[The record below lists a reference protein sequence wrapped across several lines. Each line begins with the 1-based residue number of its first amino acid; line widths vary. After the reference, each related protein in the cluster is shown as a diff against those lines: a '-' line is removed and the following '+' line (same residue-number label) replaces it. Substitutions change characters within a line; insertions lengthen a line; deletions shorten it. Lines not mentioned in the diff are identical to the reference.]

1 MCLLVLL
8 LFLGLIM
15 PVQRPD
21 TPPERPA
28 TYETVTF
35 RDIAYYEGDDADT
48 FRHSLDLYIPDGA
61 DNFPIFIYIH
71 GGAWVGG
78 SKNAYGNIGQA
89 LSQQGIGVAVV
100 NYRLSPR
107 VTHPAH
113 VQDVAHA
120 FAWLADHIADYGGDP
135 TRIVIGGHSAGG
147 HIASLLVLDEQYLGS
162 VGHSRE
168 DVLGVVS
175 FSGVYVIDDWIVQW
189 ARGAFP
195 DDDAGRMAASPLS
208 LIPEDGTDLPPFLL
222 LVSED
227 DYPELIIEHHAMAE
241 ALVTA
246 SAPVESDVIPDREHF
261 SLVTRIGERN
271 DPTTARLIDW
281 LWRVFRM
288 G

>member
-1 MCLLVLL
+1 MCFIVLL
-8 LFLGLIM
+8 LFLGLMM

-21 TPPERPA
+21 TPPDRPT
-28 TYETVTF
+28 TYATVTF
-35 RDIAYYEGDDADT
+35 RDIAYYDGDDADT
-48 FRHSLDLYIPDGA
+48 LRHSLDLYIPDGA
-61 DNFPIFIYIH
+61 ENFPIFIYVH

-89 LSQQGIGVAVV
+89 LAQQGIGVAVV

-113 VQDVAHA
+113 VQDVARA
-120 FAWLADHIADYGGDP
+120 FAWLTDHIADCGGDP

-147 HIASLLVLDEQYLGS
+147 HIASLLVLDGQYLAA
-162 VGHSRE
+162 VGHSPD

-208 LIPEDGTDLPPFLL
+208 LIPQDGADLPPFLL
-222 LVSED
+222 LVSQH
-227 DYPELIIEHHAMAE
+227 DYPELLVEHNAMTDALFTAGATIESAIIPE
-241 ALVTA
+241 
-246 SAPVESDVIPDREHF
+246 REHF
-261 SLVTRIGERN
+261 SLVTRIGERD
-271 DPTTARLIDW
+271 DPTTAHLIDW
-281 LWRVFRM
+281 LWRVFRT